1 MYSFLEMRL
10 LRETSQ
16 AQMAAELEA
25 IKAMRET
32 AMANIIEA
40 QAQAAKASQVCTN
53 ASKVLNR
60 TKCSPPSLT
69 IFSDSRSSVVEAK
82 AR

>member
-1 MYSFLEMRL
+1 MRL

-25 IKAMRET
+25 IKVMRET

-40 QAQAAKASQVCTN
+40 QAQVSRANQVCN
-53 ASKVLNR
+53 
-60 TKCSPPSLT
+60 
-69 IFSDSRSSVVEAK
+69 
-82 AR
+82 

>member
-1 MYSFLEMRL
+1 MYLFLEMRL

-32 AMANIIEA
+32 AMADIAEA
-40 QAQAAKASQVCTN
+40 QAKGAKASQVCTN
-53 ASKVLNR
+53 TSKILIEQR
-60 TKCSPPSLT
+60 FTL
-69 IFSDSRSSVVEAK
+69 F
-82 AR
+82 

>member
-1 MYSFLEMRL
+1 MRS

-32 AMANIIEA
+32 AMANIAEA
-40 QAQAAKASQVCTN
+40 QSQASQVCT
-53 ASKVLNR
+53 
-60 TKCSPPSLT
+60 
-69 IFSDSRSSVVEAK
+69 
-82 AR
+82 